1 MKYWFFKNNWVY
13 TLTMTFCVSNIIFFT
28 RLMQTGDK
36 AIIRSMIDVDQTIA
50 KLNLTQDTYQKTIDE
65 RFAFSYAIMEDGNE
79 WVLYQGYILL
89 FLAMKMLFTA
99 LTLSMPIPGGIFT
112 PTFAMGAVIG
122 QAYVN
127 VLLQILSFFEMQDV
141 I

>member
-13 TLTMTFCVSNIIFFT
+13 TLTMTFLVSNIIFFT

-50 KLNLTQDTYQKTIDE
+50 KLNLTQETYQKTIDE
-65 RFAFSYAIMEDGNE
+65 RFSFSYAIMEDGNE

-89 FLAMKMLFTA
+89 YLAMKMLFTA
-99 LTLSMPIPGGIFT
+99 LTLSMPVPGGIFT

-122 QAYVN
+122 
-127 VLLQILSFFEMQDV
+127 
-141 I
+141 

>member
-1 MKYWFFKNNWVY
+1 
-13 TLTMTFCVSNIIFFT
+13 
-28 RLMQTGDK
+28 
-36 AIIRSMIDVDQTIA
+36 
-50 KLNLTQDTYQKTIDE
+50 
-65 RFAFSYAIMEDGNE
+65 MEDGNE

-122 QAYVN
+122 
-127 VLLQILSFFEMQDV
+127 
-141 I
+141 